1 MTLPDSLR
9 RGLAL
14 VLTLMLCTLA
24 SGDLAFAQAE
34 PATEAAAATD
44 AGAAADGWDFEEVDE
59 AEPTLAQL
67 AKEQALDIALFAAF
81 AALAMVSFFR
91 KSIPLKYVTLVAS
104 VAYMGF
110 YKSQLISVVNI
121 FGVLV
126 GNLPIFSHSMAWYA
140 FAIFTAVTTVL
151 WGRLYCGRI
160 CAYGAFTQ
168 LMDAALPARL
178 RIDIPPALERRA
190 GYIKYGILFAA
201 IGAFF
206 ATGEIAF
213 YRYIEPFWM
222 FTFEASTVLW
232 IGLGVLLLASV
243 FIRNLYCRFLCP
255 LGAALGLVASVTTVF
270 KIKRWSECSSCKLCE
285 KTCEW
290 GAIRKRMI
298 IKSECVRCDDCE
310 ILYDNKAKCPHWLLI
325 AKKARLMAR
334 QQVAK
339 VLSGDPAGR
348 TTPAPRS

>member
-126 GNLPIFSHSMAWYA
+126 GNLPIRFPVGKHPGFDAGK
-140 FAIFTAVTTVL
+140 FFPCFPRFHDFHFTSACFP
-151 WGRLYCGRI
+151 GFIDRQKRRI
-160 CAYGAFTQ
+160 
-168 LMDAALPARL
+168 L
-178 RIDIPPALERRA
+178 
-190 GYIKYGILFAA
+190 
-201 IGAFF
+201 
-206 ATGEIAF
+206 
-213 YRYIEPFWM
+213 
-222 FTFEASTVLW
+222 
-232 IGLGVLLLASV
+232 
-243 FIRNLYCRFLCP
+243 
-255 LGAALGLVASVTTVF
+255 
-270 KIKRWSECSSCKLCE
+270 
-285 KTCEW
+285 
-290 GAIRKRMI
+290 
-298 IKSECVRCDDCE
+298 
-310 ILYDNKAKCPHWLLI
+310 
-325 AKKARLMAR
+325 
-334 QQVAK
+334 
-339 VLSGDPAGR
+339 
-348 TTPAPRS
+348 

>member
-1 MTLPDSLR
+1 MTLTGAPH

-14 VLTLMLCTLA
+14 VLLLMVCALTSSNPAC
-24 SGDLAFAQAE
+24 AQTE
-34 PATEAAAATD
+34 PATETAAAAPT
-44 AGAAADGWDFEEVDE
+44 ADWGFEDIDE
-59 AEPTLAQL
+59 AEPTLVELAQ
-67 AKEQALDIALFAAF
+67 EQALDLVAFAAF
-81 AALAMVSFFR
+81 ATLAMVSFFR
-91 KSIPLKYVTLVAS
+91 KSIPLKYVTLVVS

-126 GNLPIFSHSMAWYA
+126 GNLPIFAHSMAWYA

-168 LMDAALPARL
+168 LMDAVLPARL
-178 RIDIPPALERRA
+178 RIDIPPAIERRA
-190 GYIKYGILFAA
+190 GSIKYGILFGA

-222 FTFEASTVLW
+222 FTFEASTALW
-232 IGLGVLLLASV
+232 VGLGILLLGTV

-255 LGAALGLVASVTTVF
+255 LGAALGLVASVTTAF

-298 IKSECVRCDDCE
+298 IKAECVRCDDCE
-310 ILYDNKAKCPHWLLI
+310 ILYDNKAKCPHWLLL

-334 QQVAK
+334 QQVARL
-339 VLSGDPAGR
+339 VSGDPSGP